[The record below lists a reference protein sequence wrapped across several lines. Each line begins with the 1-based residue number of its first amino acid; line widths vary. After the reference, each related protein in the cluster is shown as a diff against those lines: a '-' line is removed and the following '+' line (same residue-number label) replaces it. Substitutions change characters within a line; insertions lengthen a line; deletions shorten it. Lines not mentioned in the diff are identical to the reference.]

1 MLKID
6 IKEEQHIHLVLLNG
20 EIDASNSIDLD
31 EAIQSILMK
40 DGRAI
45 LVDGS
50 NLEYISSAGLGVFMS
65 YLDDFQE
72 KGVQIHIFSLTP
84 KVLNVFEILGLDKL
98 INISSSKEDALAQVG

>member
-6 IKEEQHIHLVLLNG
+6 IKQEQNIYLVQLNG

-31 EAIQSILMK
+31 EAIQSIVTE
-40 DGRAI
+40 DGKAI
-45 LVDGS
+45 LVDGR

-72 KGVQIHIFSLTP
+72 KGIQIHIFGLTP

-98 INISSSKEDALAQVG
+98 INISSSKEDAVALVG